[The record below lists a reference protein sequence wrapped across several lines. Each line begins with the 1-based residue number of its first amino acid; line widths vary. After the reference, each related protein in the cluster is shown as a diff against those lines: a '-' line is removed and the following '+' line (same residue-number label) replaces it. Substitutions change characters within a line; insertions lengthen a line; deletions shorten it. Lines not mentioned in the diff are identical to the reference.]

1 MTTRLL
7 LALVIGALA
16 GPAAAQG
23 LGGAAREEAQR
34 REHQKTVDREARAY
48 SNEDLSSAAVDAAN
62 EGAAAEEEALPE
74 VSGAGASPASG
85 EEAERLR
92 ERLDRAAARRQAE
105 ERQWRARA
113 TAARAAVEAA
123 RQEHDAVCTSGGFF
137 VGGG

>member
-1 MTTRLL
+1 MASSVTTRLL

-23 LGGAAREEAQR
+23 LGRAAREEAQR
-34 REHQKTVDREARAY
+34 RERRTAAGHEARVY
-48 SNEDLSSAAVDAAN
+48 SNQDLPSVGSQRAAS
-62 EGAAAEEEALPE
+62 AEETPPE
-74 VSGAGASPASG
+74 VSGGETASA

-105 ERQWRARA
+105 ERLWRARA
-113 TAARAAVEAA
+113 AAARAAVAAA
-123 RQEHDAVCTSGGFF
+123 REERDAVCQTGGFF